1 MMWLNQREIKLIDL
15 FNFLK
20 KDGVVSDKGKLLWF
34 RLVSAEFHNSVE
46 DGEKKVLR
54 NKQAS
59 STPTL
64 TDTVPEA
71 EPNESAFGGGWSAP
85 YSSHCFIFPSL
96 FPTVYC
102 RHDVRT
108 VSTETQWEVVRVV
121 VTVSMFAW
129 YTVKY
134 NPECLWVL
142 SGDRT
147 SAGSVSCVN
156 LLSWGAVTAAQE
168 CSQEWRH
175 RRPGSLE
182 WMPAP
187 GRSTC

>member
-1 MMWLNQREIKLIDL
+1 M
-15 FNFLK
+15 
-20 KDGVVSDKGKLLWF
+20 
-34 RLVSAEFHNSVE
+34 
-46 DGEKKVLR
+46 GEKKVLR

-108 VSTETQWEVVRVV
+108 VSTETQWELVRVV

-147 SAGSVSCVN
+147 SGRVGLLCQPAQLRRSYRCTGMQSRMKAPKTRKSRVNACSREEHMLRVCV
-156 LLSWGAVTAAQE
+156 SWGRWRYCGVDWRACVKETKLQHVKLFGKGKVT
-168 CSQEWRH
+168 
-175 RRPGSLE
+175 
-182 WMPAP
+182 
-187 GRSTC
+187 